1 MGIRGLLAI
10 GLTGLLFVAGSVAGV
25 VVVQLVGGETT
36 SRLIGQFE
44 RRAVGIARQVEA
56 SCRDMTICM
65 PQLTRVLAAD
75 PGEDG
80 VRATALYDGGLN
92 RLAGQGTLAL
102 GPEVADVQQGAR
114 VGRRTLRAAAE
125 HRIARPVRLGDGRRA
140 ILSIQFSAAGLQAAV
155 AARQRAVL
163 LFIFADLL
171 AILLFGIYLGGRY
184 LVRPIEA
191 LTRAVAA
198 AGDGAGV
205 PVQTSPSEVA
215 RLSEA
220 FRDLVSRLHAK
231 NAELGA
237 TIKALEAT
245 RDELVRAEK
254 LATVGRLAAGLAHE
268 IGNPLASV
276 LGYVEYLRADEPTPP
291 ALQAQL
297 LTRMDK
303 ELGRIRDTLRG
314 LLDFSRPATGVPRR
328 VDLRESVAA
337 AEALVRYQQIFRD
350 VQVKVEGEAPPV
362 WADPGRLRQVIVNLL
377 LNAAEAGATTVTC
390 RVSVNGASARLVV
403 QDDGPGIAADIAER
417 LFEPFTTT
425 RPVGEG
431 TGLGLAISQR
441 IIEESGGELTLV
453 ASSQS
458 GACFAIRLPL
468 ATSADDRLGKL
479 PEQIVTEE
487 EGLEGREGQKGP
499 KGHGQV

>member
-10 GLTGLLFVAGSVAGV
+10 GLTALLVAAGSVAGV

-44 RRAVGIARQVEA
+44 RRAVGIAREVEA

-80 VRATALYDGGLN
+80 VRATVLYDGGLN
-92 RLAGQGTLAL
+92 RLAGQGSLGL
-102 GPEVADVQQGAR
+102 GPEIADVQQGAR
-114 VGRRTLRAAAE
+114 VARRTLHGQAE

-140 ILSIQFSAAGLQAAV
+140 ILSIQFSAAGLQAAM

-191 LTRAVAA
+191 LTTAIVAA
-198 AGDGAGV
+198 QDGTAV

-220 FRDLVSRLHAK
+220 FRDLVARLHAK
-231 NAELGA
+231 NTELA
-237 TIKALEAT
+237 STIQALEAT

-291 ALQAQL
+291 ALQSKL

-314 LLDFSRPATGVPRR
+314 LLDFSRPATGAPST
-328 VDLRESVAA
+328 VDLHDSIVA
-337 AEALVRYQQIFRD
+337 AEALVRYQQVFRD
-350 VQVKVEGEAPPV
+350 VQVHVEGDAPAV
-362 WADPGRLRQVIVNLL
+362 WVDPGRLRQVIVNLL
-377 LNAAEAGATTVTC
+377 LNAAEAGATAVTC
-390 RVSVNGASARLVV
+390 SIAADEMGARLTV
-403 QDDGPGIAADIAER
+403 QDDGPGIAEAVAER

-441 IIEESGGELTLV
+441 IIEESGGRLRLV
-453 ASSQS
+453 ESDA
-458 GACFAIRLPL
+458 GARFEIRLPRVPL
-468 ATSADDRLGKL
+468 ADDRLGEFE
-479 PEQIVTEE
+479 EQFVAKEQS
-487 EGLEGREGQKGP
+487 LEGGDGEERP
-499 KGHGQV
+499 KGDDQV

>member
-10 GLTGLLFVAGSVAGV
+10 GLTGLLVAAGSVAGV

-36 SRLIGQFE
+36 TRLIGQFE
-44 RRAVGIARQVEA
+44 RRAVGIAREVEA

-92 RLAGQGTLAL
+92 RLAGQGSLAL

-114 VGRRTLRAAAE
+114 VGRRTLRGQAE
-125 HRIARPVRLGDGRRA
+125 HRVARPVRLGDGRRA
-140 ILSIQFSAAGLQAAV
+140 ILSIQFSAAGLEAAI

-163 LFIFADLL
+163 LFLFADLL

-191 LTRAVAA
+191 LTAAVAA
-198 AGDGAGV
+198 AADGSAV
-205 PVQTSPSEVA
+205 PIQTSPSEVA

-220 FRDLVSRLHAK
+220 FGDLITRLHAK
-231 NAELGA
+231 NAELAA
-237 TIKALEAT
+237 TITALEAT

-276 LGYVEYLRADEPTPP
+276 LGYVEYLRADEPTPAP
-291 ALQAQL
+291 LQAKL

-314 LLDFSRPATGVPRR
+314 LLDFSRPTTGVPGR
-328 VDLRESVAA
+328 VDLRASVAG
-337 AEALVRYQQIFRD
+337 AEALVRYQQVFRD
-350 VQVKVEGEAPPV
+350 VQVRIEGTAPPV

-377 LNAAEAGATTVTC
+377 LNAAEAGATQVECTVG
-390 RVSVNGASARLVV
+390 VDGVDARLVV
-403 QDDGPGIAADIAER
+403 QDDGPGIAAELAER

-441 IIEESGGELTLV
+441 IIEESGGRLTLV
-453 ASSQS
+453 AAPD
-458 GACFAIRLPL
+458 GACFEVRLPL
-468 ATSADDRLGKL
+468 APSADDGLGEQ
-479 PEQIVTEE
+479 PEQVRAEE
-487 EGLEGREGQKGP
+487 EGLEGGEGEEGAEGQGD
-499 KGHGQV
+499 V

>member
-10 GLTGLLFVAGSVAGV
+10 GLTGLLLAAGSVAGV
-25 VVVQLVGGETT
+25 VIVQLVGGETT
-36 SRLIGQFE
+36 VRLIGQFE
-44 RRAVGIARQVEA
+44 RRAVGIAREVEA
-56 SCRDMTICM
+56 SCRDMNICM
-65 PQLTRVLAAD
+65 PQLTRVLAPD

-80 VRATALYDGGLN
+80 VRATALYDGRLN
-92 RLAGQGTLAL
+92 RLAGEGQVSL
-102 GPEVADVQQGAR
+102 GPEVSEVQQGAR
-114 VGRRTLRAAAE
+114 VARRTLRGQAE

-140 ILSIQFSAAGLQAAV
+140 ILSIRFSAAGLQAAV

-191 LTRAVAA
+191 LTSAIVAA
-198 AGDGAGV
+198 EDGSAV
-205 PVQTSPSEVA
+205 PLQASPSEVA

-220 FRDLVSRLHAK
+220 FRDLVTRLHAK
-231 NAELGA
+231 NAELAA

-276 LGYVEYLRADEPTPP
+276 LGYVEYLSADEPTPP
-291 ALQAQL
+291 ALQSKL
-297 LTRMDK
+297 LGRMDK

-314 LLDFSRPATGVPRR
+314 LLDFSRPATGAPSR
-328 VDLRESVAA
+328 VDLRQSVAA
-337 AEALVRYQQIFRD
+337 AEALVQYQQVFRD
-350 VQVKVEGEAPPV
+350 VRVLVEGEAPAV
-362 WADPGRLRQVIVNLL
+362 WVDPGRLRQVIVNLL
-377 LNAAEAGATTVTC
+377 LNAAEAGATAVTC
-390 RVSVNGASARLVV
+390 AVSAVGDGAQLTV
-403 QDDGPGIAADIAER
+403 QDDGPGIAADVAER

-441 IIEESGGELTLV
+441 IIEESGGRLTLI
-453 ASSQS
+453 ASEG
-458 GACFAIRLPL
+458 GACFAIWLPR
-468 ATSADDRLGKL
+468 ASADDGLGEL
-479 PEQIVTEE
+479 PDQVVAEE
-487 EGLEGREGQKGP
+487 ERLKGRDGQERPEGDGD
-499 KGHGQV
+499 V